1 MNHLTIE
8 LNVHAVR
15 LNRRE
20 FDEEKEMRE
29 AQKFIDIQR
38 ASIEQL
44 NRREEFEDFLF
55 FDVEWEELEKC
66 LCCFVLGTSKRNL
79 MLVVFQHKNTL
90 FSSFFR
96 GEENNKI

>member
-15 LNRRE
+15 LNRRV

-38 ASIEQL
+38 AKSECI
-44 NRREEFEDFLF
+44 
-55 FDVEWEELEKC
+55 
-66 LCCFVLGTSKRNL
+66 TKRSL
-79 MLVVFQHKNTL
+79 RIL
-90 FSSFFR
+90 FSIFY
-96 GEENNKI
+96 